1 MIGIANFF
9 LLQLIYFFNVSLF
22 INSFSVVQNS
32 NIKISII
39 VPVYNVENYLHQSLE
54 SIINQSYKNIE
65 IICINDGSTDNS
77 LMILKEYEKKD
88 KRIKVISQNNKG
100 LAATKNVGMKVA
112 TGDYITFVDSDDFID
127 LNVYEK
133 CIESIIKYK
142 PDIVI
147 YQILFEN
154 SKDQRIIESKIYI
167 NDSLS
172 AINNFK
178 VFPSSCNKVFKKT
191 LLENVYFIEDIKYAE
206 DLLFR
211 DMIFPKAKIIVLVPK
226 ISYHYRNIRI
236 GSLENTLKTKTKI
249 NALLKGAKY
258 LFNYYKQNKYYEF
271 MEYIFEKWIRNIYN
285 SIKSLKK
292 TDSKYIY
299 SIQVLDFFDLSLKN
313 YINVPL
319 SENRK
324 NIINYFKEIKM
335 KGPKIS
341 VILPFNNNNEKY
353 IIKFLNN
360 ILNQSFE
367 DLEIICVKYGNT
379 NDSIDILNEYTK
391 IDKRLVI
398 VYENI
403 KEIGEARNLGI
414 LLAKGEYLS
423 FLDINNF
430 FENNFFK
437 ELIDEIDITHSDI
450 LIYRYEIYNQ
460 TSDLFY
466 IDNYSY
472 EVIWPYKFINY
483 TFLPNN
489 LFDIFGLFIWNKLFK
504 LSFIKNNQIFFNN
517 NSESCLL
524 FMDLSM
530 IKTNKIS
537 LLDKTLIFYNKSL
550 NDNIEN
556 KKDILGYFD
565 DLIKLK
571 VILKRENIFNILSE
585 SYNHHIQNV
594 YIKTINQSKY
604 NKYLHQ
610 EIKKEK
616 YKEFRDVINV
626 IDLTN
631 NEEKNIE
638 NIIKNTNDLF
648 EAKISVIIPIY
659 NSKDYLEDCLN
670 SILSQTLKEI
680 EIICINDGSTD
691 NSLEIIQHIVDKDY
705 RVKIINQTN
714 KGPSEVRN
722 IGIKYARGEYIFFM
736 DSDDYLDKN
745 SLLELYY
752 TAKQNNLDI
761 LYFEAEQ
768 FNNSKNLNNQNIESS
783 KKQNN
788 NKKKIYKGIYLFIK
802 MEKKKYNISPC
813 LQIIK
818 KEFYEKNKFK
828 FYPGILFEGRLFFIT
843 SILQAER
850 TSYINKAFYKMRIH
864 SNSMTK
870 NKLNIIELYSYL
882 IIYCEI
888 QKLTEKLFFIE
899 NAQKFILKDIKKL
912 ENDILRIYSN
922 IKEDAIKSKLNKKL
936 TIYQK
941 IQLNKILQIKTIQN
955 IENNLSNIKSY
966 LSHIKLI
973 SLLITCLLIYYI

>member
-1 MIGIANFF
+1 MLGITNYF
-9 LLQLIYFFNVSLF
+9 LLQLLYFFNVILF
-22 INSFSVVQNS
+22 INSNSSIQNS

-39 VPVYNVENYLHQSLE
+39 VPVYNVENYLRQSLE
-54 SIINQSYKNIE
+54 SIINQTYINLE
-65 IICINDGSTDNS
+65 IICVNDGSTDNS

-100 LAATKNVGMKVA
+100 LAGTKNVGMKIA
-112 TGDYITFVDSDDFID
+112 TGDYITFVDSDDYID

-142 PDIVI
+142 PDIVV
-147 YQILFEN
+147 YQIHFEK
-154 SKDQRIIESKIYI
+154 SKKQRIIKGKIYI

-172 AINNFK
+172 AIKNNK
-178 VFPSSCNKVFKKT
+178 VFPSSCNKVFKKK
-191 LLENVYFIEDIKYAE
+191 LLENEYFMEDIKYAE

-211 DMIFPKAKIIVLVPK
+211 DMIFPKASIIVLVPK

-236 GSLENTLKTKTKI
+236 GSLENSLKIKTKI
-249 NALLKGAKY
+249 NAFIKGINY
-258 LFNYYKQNKYYEF
+258 LFKYYKKNNYYEF
-271 MEYIFEKWIRNIYN
+271 MEYIFEKWIKNIYN
-285 SIKSLKK
+285 AIRSLKK
-292 TDSKYIY
+292 TDCKYMY
-299 SIQVLDFFDLSLKN
+299 SVQVLDFFDFSLKN
-313 YINVPL
+313 YIKNSL

-324 NIINYFKEIKM
+324 NIINYFREIK
-335 KGPKIS
+335 KRGPRLS
-341 VILPFNNNNEKY
+341 VILPFHNNNEKY
-353 IIKFLNN
+353 IEKFLNN

-367 DLEIICVKYGNT
+367 DFEIICVKYGNSS
-379 NDSIDILNEYTK
+379 DSIDILNEYIK

-398 VYENI
+398 LHENI

-414 LLAKGEYLS
+414 LHAKGEYLS
-423 FLDINNF
+423 FLSIENF
-430 FENNFFK
+430 FENNFYK
-437 ELIDEIDITHSDI
+437 ELINEIDTTHSDI

-472 EVIWPYKFINY
+472 EVIWPDKFINY
-483 TFLPNN
+483 TFIQNK

-537 LLDKTLIFYNKSL
+537 LLDKTLIFYNNSL
-550 NDNIEN
+550 NYNLEN

-565 DLIKLK
+565 DLIELK
-571 VILKRENIFNILSE
+571 VILKRENIFKILSD
-585 SYNHHIQNV
+585 SYKQHIQNV

-604 NKYLHQ
+604 NKYLYQ
-610 EIKKEK
+610 EIKKGK
-616 YKEFRDVINV
+616 YKEFGDL
-626 IDLTN
+626 IDKIDITN
-631 NEEKNIE
+631 DEEKNIE
-638 NIIKNTNDLF
+638 NILKNTFYLF
-648 EAKISVIIPIY
+648 DPKISVIIPIY
-659 NSKDYLEDCLN
+659 NAKDYLEDCLN
-670 SILSQTLKEI
+670 SILNQTLKEI

-691 NSLEIIQHIVDKDY
+691 NSLEIIQHIVEKDY

-714 KGPSEVRN
+714 KGPPESRN
-722 IGIKYARGEYIFFM
+722 IGIKYAKGEYLFFM

-752 TAKQNNLDI
+752 TAKKNNLDI
-761 LYFEAEQ
+761 LYFESEL
-768 FNNSKNLNNQNIESS
+768 FNDSKNLNNQNIESS

-788 NKKKIYKGIYLFIK
+788 NEKIYKGIDLFIK

-818 KEFYEKNKFK
+818 KKFYEKIKFS
-828 FYPGILFEGRLFFIT
+828 FYPGILFEGRLFFLT

-850 TSYINKAFYKMRIH
+850 TSYINKVFYKIRIH
-864 SNSMTK
+864 SNSMIK
-870 NKLNIIELYSYL
+870 NKINIIELYSYL

-888 QKLTEKLFFIE
+888 QKLTEKLLFIE
-899 NAQKFILKDIKKL
+899 KAKNFILKDLKKL

-922 IKEDAIKSKLNKKL
+922 NKEEVIKSKLNQKL
-936 TIYQK
+936 TIFQK
-941 IQLNKILQIKTIQN
+941 VQLNKILLFNTIQN
-955 IENNLSNIKSY
+955 AENNLINIKSY
-966 LSHIKLI
+966 LSHIKLMGLI
-973 SLLITCLLIYYI
+973 ITCLLIYYI